1 MMSLRRT
8 VALCAAATVSALV
21 VSQPIQA
28 QGNQLCLMCH
38 ADVSLFAGSEDPLR
52 LVVGQDE
59 YANSVHGAMGMSCI
73 MCHQGWTFP
82 HTPEMPEVNCGTC
95 HSSEQTT
102 FDNSVHGYGLERGN
116 PQAPTC
122 AACHGTHGILHSSD
136 PESPTHRLRV
146 PETCASCHGT
156 EGVLTSDR
164 IRLPQPFASYS
175 QSVHGLRSEQGVEAA
190 ANCTDCHGVHDL
202 RSALDPLSKISSIN
216 VSATCGQCHTEVQAE
231 YDASIHGRA
240 LRAGLG
246 DSPSCVD
253 CHGEHLILSPTDP
266 EGPTRGARLATETCG
281 SCHADPEIISK
292 YSMQGDVVGSFMDS
306 YHGWASRGG
315 YEAAATCYDCHTAH
329 SVLPE
334 SDSTSTIHPANVA
347 ATCGQCHE
355 GADEAFAQSYNH
367 HSAGLEN
374 NPVNRLV
381 RTAYL
386 MLIAVTIGG
395 MVLHNLVIINY
406 YLAQRRKQ
414 LLETDHV
421 VRFDRSELIQ
431 HMALTISF
439 AVLVITG
446 FALRF
451 PDAWW
456 VRGLAELGLSEPVRS
471 TLHRISGVLLILV
484 SLLHL
489 YHILFVKR
497 GREQLSAMI
506 PRVQDVK
513 DLYSNLK
520 FYTWRS
526 TNHVEFDRYDYTHK
540 AEYWALLWG
549 TVVMV
554 ITGLILWFP
563 ERAVKL
569 FPVAAVTISQT
580 IHYYEAWLATL
591 AILVWHFFFVIFHPE
606 AYPMSWTW
614 ITGKMPLEAVRRH
627 HAGWHR
633 ELAVGEKPDPA
644 GEEI

>member
-1 MMSLRRT
+1 
-8 VALCAAATVSALV
+8 
-21 VSQPIQA
+21 
-28 QGNQLCLMCH
+28 
-38 ADVSLFAGSEDPLR
+38 
-52 LVVGQDE
+52 
-59 YANSVHGAMGMSCI
+59 
-73 MCHQGWTFP
+73 
-82 HTPEMPEVNCGTC
+82 
-95 HSSEQTT
+95 
-102 FDNSVHGYGLERGN
+102 
-116 PQAPTC
+116 
-122 AACHGTHGILHSSD
+122 
-136 PESPTHRLRV
+136 
-146 PETCASCHGT
+146 
-156 EGVLTSDR
+156 
-164 IRLPQPFASYS
+164 
-175 QSVHGLRSEQGVEAA
+175 VHGLRSEQGVEAA